1 MSASLP
7 SVADLAQIHT
17 IDDLLAYLQVEE
29 PTWAA
34 FCQQSGDPRGNIR
47 VFAALPKQVLLQCC
61 YHATLPD
68 ASSFTATQ
76 ASHVGLMWRTARKMV
91 HLWAGEPAETFF
103 DMDPWDATH
112 HAGQAEGREGTTG
125 HSSGPAG
132 GRLAGGLKESVL
144 KMASLVDQSD
154 DSELHPA
161 SREQVQQW
169 QQCYLQVMGA
179 PPQEEEDVT
188 DQQLAALNKRINVQN
203 MAPYVDFSVWLPFG
217 RKALRSQKFRTYF
230 PLGDGSYLMKDL
242 PGPQS
247 FQQWLVSWRVF
258 KTGAI
263 MLGAVSLASLQLYE
277 RAIEKLVMQ
286 WPRVWGL
293 ICAAEDKAR
302 AERLEKLRRKFD
314 ADQKAQRQVP
324 LDWDPGHPWTCCFRE
339 LALDEEFWNEQV
351 RHPAMSWMVSGSR
364 GSPVIPAEA
373 IAGGHAAGLGSGDV
387 QKEEINDRK
396 RQANR
401 DKRLAKVK
409 KIKTDREEL
418 ERLRNRGQGDGAGST
433 AKGGGKGKTKDQ
445 SGNQIC
451 FAFASGTGA
460 CGSAAIGAECSQ
472 KVKRAHKCQ
481 YCLSPGHRNADC
493 PQRK

>member
-1 MSASLP
+1 MLP
-7 SVADLAQIHT
+7 SVADLNVLHT
-17 IDDLLAYLQVEE
+17 VDDILQYLQLPDPVW
-29 PTWAA
+29 TA
-34 FCQQSGDPRGNIR
+34 FVQQAGDPRGNVR
-47 VFAALPKQVLLQCC
+47 VLAALPRAVLLQCC
-61 YHATLPD
+61 FHAQFQDGTNY
-68 ASSFTATQ
+68 TATQ
-76 ASHVGLMWRTARKMV
+76 ASHVGLAWRTARRLV
-91 HLWAGEPAETFF
+91 HLWAGEPNESFV
-103 DMDPWDATH
+103 DVDPWGSDDRSGRSDGQVGQESGAVS
-112 HAGQAEGREGTTG
+112 AGQGAGK
-125 HSSGPAG
+125 PAG
-132 GRLAGGLKESVL
+132 SLKENVL
-144 KMASLVDQSD
+144 KMASLLDQSD

-161 SREQVQQW
+161 SRDQVQGW
-169 QQCYLQVMGA
+169 QQNYLQVMGA

-188 DQQLAALNKRINVQN
+188 DQQLAALNKRINIQG

-277 RAIEKLVMQ
+277 RAIEKLVIQ

-314 ADQKAQRQVP
+314 SDQKAQRQVP
-324 LDWDPGHPWTCCFRE
+324 QDWDPQYPWTCCFRE
-339 LALDEEFWNEQV
+339 LALDEEYWNEQV
-351 RHPAMSWMVSGSR
+351 RHPATSWMVSGAR
-364 GSPVIPAEA
+364 GSPVVPAEA
-373 IAGGHAAGLGSGDV
+373 IAGGPTLGASTGDAM
-387 QKEEINDRK
+387 KDESNDRK

-401 DKRLAKVK
+401 DKRMAKVK
-409 KIKTDREEL
+409 RIKNDREEL
-418 ERLRNRGQGDGAGST
+418 ERLRHRGQAEGNAGS

-451 FAFASGTGA
+451 FSFASGTGP
-460 CGSAAIGAECSQ
+460 CGALAVGAECAQ
-472 KVKRAHKCQ
+472 KTKRAHKCQ
-481 YCLSPGHRNADC
+481 FCLSPGHRNADC